1 MIIKTNTRE
10 GFILE
15 NEIYRVECDFNQ
27 MVAAIFKNGEFEHYC
42 KLIFAPISEDDGFNH
57 LFVIATGDNIL
68 FDVRF
73 EGYNIDE
80 WTKQLMRVFGDY
92 LKDDIVCG
100 NYNINGFIIEK
111 VL

>member
-10 GFILE
+10 GFVLE
-15 NEIYRVECDFNQ
+15 NKIYRVECDFIN
-27 MVAAIFKNGEFEHYC
+27 MNAAIFKNGELEHYC
-42 KLIFAPISEDDGFNH
+42 KLKFAPISEEEGFNH
-57 LFVIATGDNIL
+57 LFVIAAGDNIL

-80 WTKQLMRVFGDY
+80 WAKQLMRAFGDY